1 MNRKFLGI
9 MLLLIAAGAI
19 FYGWLGGF
27 SGTTVTSTNSQQL
40 FVAGKPF
47 RGHTKDEVLGNTFRQ
62 VAQVLDE
69 KQLDGVPA
77 NIYYNNPDEASDTI
91 SAFIGVL
98 VPDTT
103 QQLPGG
109 FEFRTVPG
117 GRQVLRAEVN
127 AHYMLA
133 PNKLYEA
140 LFNHAEKNNLKLE
153 PFYVEWFPE
162 DKKGVVEVP
171 VQK

>member
-1 MNRKFLGI
+1 MNKRFLAI
-9 MLLLIAAGAI
+9 MLLLIALGAI

-27 SGTTVTSTNSQQL
+27 SGTTVTSASSEQL
-40 FVAGKPF
+40 LVAGKPF
-47 RGHTKDEVLGNTFRQ
+47 RGHTKDEALGNTFRQ
-62 VAQVLDE
+62 VAQVLDQKE
-69 KQLDGVPA
+69 LAGVPA
-77 NIYYNNPDEASDTI
+77 NIYYNNPDEANDTI

-103 QQLPGG
+103 QQLPAG
-109 FEFRTVPG
+109 FELRTVPAD
-117 GRQVLRAEVN
+117 RKVLRAEVN

-133 PNKLYEA
+133 PNKLYQA
-140 LFNHAEKNNLKLE
+140 LFDHAEKHNLKLE

-171 VQK
+171 VRE